1 MKYKVLIQIA
11 EFLNK
16 FKKISIIKRVADT
29 AILIKFDN
37 KFELIFDLNKSSSS
51 IYKAN
56 SKGKTYKA
64 PFDIVLQK
72 RFLNAKI
79 LSLKVPQNNRIL
91 HFRVCLE
98 GSYKKMISNLYLE
111 FTGRFTNVIIT
122 DENDVILEALR
133 HFSNEFRQISV
144 GKNLIHLNPCEI
156 KEKPSEQISDFEAFF
171 EDEFLKIQNKKIA
184 QIKTAKIQ
192 SIEKKIA
199 NLNMHLNSLQSKDEL
214 LKQAEICSKKAE
226 VLVANL
232 YQIKDYERKFEIKFN
247 EEIFK
252 FDLKNPAKF
261 EANDLFKLAKKYRQ
275 KAQNIV
281 LQSQNLKEK
290 LKFLQNLLKAVLHS
304 NDPEFLENLLPKNT
318 NKKDIKNADIVEN
331 FYIGQYKISL
341 GKNEKGNE
349 FLLSN
354 AKKDDFWFHL
364 KDIPSAHV
372 IVKTNKQSLND
383 EIIKFA
389 SRICVEFSVN
399 EKGKY
404 LVDWTKKINVKVV
417 NKAFVNYTNYST
429 TEVII

>member
-144 GKNLIHLNPCEI
+144 GKKLIHLNPCEI
-156 KEKPSEQISDFEAFF
+156 KEKPSEQINDFEAFF

-199 NLNMHLNSLQSKDEL
+199 NLNTHLNSLQSKDEL

-232 YQIKDYERKFEIKFN
+232 YKIKDYERKFEIKFN

-364 KDIPSAHV
+364 KDLPSAHV

-389 SRICVEFSVN
+389 SRICAEFSVN

>member
-37 KFELIFDLNKSSSS
+37 KFELIFDLNKSGSS

-56 SKGKTYKA
+56 LKGKTYKA

-79 LSLKVPQNNRIL
+79 LSLNVPQNNRIL
-91 HFRVCLE
+91 HIRVCLE

-111 FTGRFTNVIIT
+111 FTGRFTNAIIT

-133 HFSNEFRQISV
+133 HFSTEFRQISV

-232 YQIKDYERKFEIKFN
+232 YKIKDYERKFEIKFN

-275 KAQNIV
+275 KAKNIAI
-281 LQSQNLKEK
+281 QSQNLQDK
-290 LKFLQNLLKAVLHS
+290 LVFLQNLLKAVLNS

-318 NKKDIKNADIVEN
+318 NKKDFKNADIIEN
-331 FYIGQYKISL
+331 FYIGEYKIIL

-364 KDIPSAHV
+364 KDLPSAHV

-389 SRICVEFSVN
+389 SRICAEFSVN